1 MTKVLL
7 LLLLV
12 TKTGGER
19 DDSGGRGNDKAVAT
33 MNPLSGRVNGVF
45 AGGTAADT
53 HSLVVVVVV
62 VVGRR
67 RVAFHRVGTAFDHY
81 TSLIQW

>member
-1 MTKVLL
+1 MTKMLL
-7 LLLLV
+7 LL

-19 DDSGGRGNDKAVAT
+19 DDCGGQSNHKAVAT
-33 MNPLSGRVNGVF
+33 MHPLSGSVNGAF
-45 AGGTAADT
+45 AGGTADT
-53 HSLVVVVVV
+53 HSLVVVVV